1 MATGNR
7 GDVELVVSA
16 KNEAT
21 QTINELIR
29 SLEDLGREAGGS
41 GISGL
46 FKKLTTVSKDLGVE
60 QDELA
65 EFTKP
70 HKKGARPTSKS
81 R

>member
-1 MATGNR
+1 MATGKK

-65 EFTKP
+65 D
-70 HKKGARPTSKS
+70 H
-81 R
+81 